1 MNETAGPW
9 SLALRCL
16 NHSGSVKDMPLCM
29 RKDLLLAGSVMT
41 VTRMGTAKVQFL
53 DTVVR
58 VQFLNTLFSSI
69 FFFF

>member
-1 MNETAGPW
+1 
-9 SLALRCL
+9 
-16 NHSGSVKDMPLCM
+16 MPLCM
-29 RKDLLLAGSVMT
+29 RKDLLLAGSVMI